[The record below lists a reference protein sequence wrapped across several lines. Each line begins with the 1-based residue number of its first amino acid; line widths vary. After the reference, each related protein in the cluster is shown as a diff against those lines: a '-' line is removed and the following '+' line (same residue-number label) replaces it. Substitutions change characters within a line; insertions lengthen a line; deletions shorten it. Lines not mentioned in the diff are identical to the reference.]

1 LIRSGFSFKV
11 AYGHLQ
17 DVHARVLEVQY
28 PAAPLADTCSTFGF
42 VEWTKLCKNAGIK
55 PVYGVEL
62 SVVPSLGE
70 KKPVADRWCF
80 LAKDNLRPL
89 HDLIATATSNP
100 GKEPSVLYSQALTAE
115 GLIKIAGHGARL
127 EHCRP
132 RDDLFVALSPASPK
146 GFIKRALESGHPLI
160 ARSDNFFP
168 REEDQE
174 TYRVALGFR
183 SSTQT
188 YPRHI
193 LTDDEWR
200 EAVKWTT
207 DEGAALLALA
217 ERDEVLARC
226 QAQLKKAE
234 LLKPEKPKTLEQMC
248 RDGAARLHCN
258 LDSPIYAE
266 RLDKEL
272 SLINEKKFEDYFY
285 IIADLINWAKER
297 MIVGPARGSS
307 CGSLVCYLLGIT
319 TIDPI
324 PFGLIFERFIDI
336 NRQDLPDIDVDFSD
350 ARRHMVFEY
359 AEQKY
364 GITRVARLGTVGQ
377 FMSRSALKQVGAAL
391 KLPFGLV
398 ERTLEGVVQRSSGD
412 SRAMNTLED
421 TMKISEAGKRLVA
434 EYPNAVIAAKME
446 GHPNNASQHAAG
458 IVITDQPLLEYVA
471 IDMRTKSVMCDK
483 KDAEELNL
491 LKIDA
496 LGLTQLSI
504 FERTLELIG
513 KDSRNGFLESL
524 PLDDELAFNVLNRK
538 HFAGVF
544 QFTGGAL
551 KGLVKQIKIEC
562 LEDMISITALARPG
576 PMATGGAGAWA
587 RRRKGEERITTQ
599 HPMLTELTKDTYGI
613 VVYQETVMNI
623 VRSMGKMSW
632 EDTSAI
638 RKAMSGRLG
647 NEFFE
652 GYRRKFLAGAL
663 ENGVEE
669 NVAQEIWDQINTFG
683 SWAFNRSHAVAYGVV
698 SYWTCWLKAHHPLE
712 FAAATLDAEK
722 NPIAKIQLLRELTE
736 EGIEY
741 IPVDPRHS
749 TDRWALKEEG
759 DRRMLVGPL
768 TSIKGIGPATMREI
782 LDARALGVP
791 VRETIMKKLESA
803 QTEIDTLY
811 PISEKIREL
820 FPDLFRIGIME
831 PPTRIKDVQCGDFNS
846 VVIIGVVKK
855 IVPKDEN
862 EAVNVQKRGY
872 AVKGSTAA
880 LNLFM
885 VDDSD
890 EIFCKVHRC
899 DFERLAR
906 QIINHG
912 RPGKAIW
919 AIRGTV
925 PKDFRMI
932 WVKKLLYLGEMDKAM
947 EDNWD
952 RQGGHYKKKEEIVE

>member
-1 LIRSGFSFKV
+1 MIRSGYSFRV
-11 AYGHLQ
+11 AYGHLS
-17 DVHARVLEVQY
+17 DVHSRTLECGLL
-28 PAAPLADTCSTFGF
+28 AAPLADTCSTFGF
-42 VEWTKLCKNAGIK
+42 VEWSKLCKKANIK
-55 PVYGVEL
+55 PLFGVEL
-62 SVVPSLGE
+62 SVVPALGE
-70 KKPVADRWCF
+70 KKPVADRFTF
-80 LAKDNLRPL
+80 LAKDSLRPL

-100 GKEPSVLYSQALTAE
+100 GKEPSVLYSQALAAD

-127 EHCRP
+127 EHCAP
-132 RDDLFVALSPASPK
+132 REDLFVALSPASPK
-146 GFIKRALESGHPLI
+146 GFIKRAIEAGHPLI
-160 ARSDNFFP
+160 ARSENFYP

-183 SSTQT
+183 SATQT

-200 EAVKWTT
+200 ESVKWTT
-207 DEGAALLALA
+207 DEGTALLALA
-217 ERDEVLARC
+217 ARDAILARC

-234 LLKPEKPKTLEQMC
+234 LLKPEKTLSLEQMC
-248 RDGAARLHCN
+248 RSGAEWLGCDLTN
-258 LDSPIYAE
+258 PVYAE
-266 RLDKEL
+266 RLERELKLIADK
-272 SLINEKKFEDYFY
+272 NFEDYFY

-350 ARRHMVFEY
+350 TRRHMVFEY

-377 FMSRSALKQVGAAL
+377 FMPRSALKQVGAAL

-398 ERTLEGVVQRSSGD
+398 ERTLEGLVQRSSGD
-412 SRAMNTLED
+412 SRAMLALED
-421 TMKISEAGKRLVA
+421 TLNTSEAGRKLVA
-434 EYPNAVIAAKME
+434 EYPNARIAAKLE

-524 PLDDELAFNVLNRK
+524 PLDDEAAFDVLNK
-538 HFAGVF
+538 GHFAGVF
-544 QFTGGAL
+544 QFTGGSL
-551 KGLVKQIKIEC
+551 KDLTQQIKVEY
-562 LEDMISITALARPG
+562 LEDMVSMTALARPG
-576 PMATGGAGAWA
+576 PLATGGAHAWV
-587 RRRKGEERITTQ
+587 RRRNGKEEPTTI
-599 HPMLTELTKDTYGI
+599 HPMLTELTKNTFG
-613 VVYQETVMNI
+613 VVIYQETVMNI

-652 GYRRKFLAGAL
+652 GYWQKFKVGAI

-669 NVAQEIWDQINTFG
+669 EIAKKIWDQINTFG
-683 SWAFNRSHAVAYGVV
+683 SWAFNRSHAVAYGIV

-722 NPIAKIQLLRELTE
+722 NPTAKIQLLRELAD
-736 EGIEY
+736 EGIDY
-741 IPVDPRHS
+741 MPVDPTHS
-749 TDRWALKEEG
+749 TDRWTRNGNRLI
-759 DRRMLVGPL
+759 GPL
-768 TSIKGIGPATMREI
+768 TSIKGIGPAMMREI

-791 VRETIMKKLESA
+791 VREAIMKKLEGA
-803 QTEIDTLY
+803 RTEIDSLY
-811 PISEKIREL
+811 PISDKIKEL
-820 FPDLFRIGIME
+820 HPDLAEIGIHDR
-831 PPTRIKDVQCGDFNS
+831 PLVIKTVNPGDFNE

-855 IVPKDEN
+855 IAPKDEN
-862 EAVNVQKRGY
+862 EPANVLKRGY
-872 AVKGSTAA
+872 AVKGPTAS
-880 LNLFM
+880 LNLWM
-885 VDDSD
+885 TDDSD
-890 EIFCKVHRC
+890 AIFCKVHRY
-899 DFERLAR
+899 DYERLAR
-906 QIINHG
+906 PLIEHG

-925 PKDFRMI
+925 PKDYRMI
-932 WVKKLLYLGEMDKAM
+932 WVKKIRYIGEMDSAI
-947 EDNWD
+947 EDHQ
-952 RQGGHYKKKEEIVE
+952 QGSDSND